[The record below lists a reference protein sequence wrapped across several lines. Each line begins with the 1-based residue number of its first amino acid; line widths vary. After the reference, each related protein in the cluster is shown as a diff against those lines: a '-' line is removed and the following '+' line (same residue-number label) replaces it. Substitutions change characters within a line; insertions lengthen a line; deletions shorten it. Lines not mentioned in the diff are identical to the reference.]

1 MAGERFHIVILEDNE
16 PDLFMIKRS
25 ISEAGVAC
33 DIVAFD
39 DGARA
44 LQYVNDP
51 LSRVPDLMVLDFNV
65 PGVEG
70 TVVLNGVRGNP
81 RWADVAVFMFTASQ
95 DPGDVARV
103 KRLGADECLI
113 KPMDL
118 AGFAA
123 IGRAV
128 SDWLAKATQG
138 QAGN

>member
-1 MAGERFHIVILEDNE
+1 
-16 PDLFMIKRS
+16 
-25 ISEAGVAC
+25 
-33 DIVAFD
+33 
-39 DGARA
+39 
-44 LQYVNDP
+44 
-51 LSRVPDLMVLDFNV
+51 
-65 PGVEG
+65 
-70 TVVLNGVRGNP
+70 
-81 RWADVAVFMFTASQ
+81 MFTASQ

-103 KRLGADECLI
+103 KRLGADESLI